1 MNSRAYRATRVN
13 DVKWDEIARGR
24 EGLGITLGV
33 DVGKLSL
40 WAVCRWADG
49 RFERPWRTE
58 NPMEIPSLVSLI
70 KRMSM
75 GRTLVVAME
84 SSGTYGDSL
93 RQALADNEIKSERV
107 GNKASHDYAEVFDGV
122 PSQHDGKDAAVVA
135 ELAALGK
142 STPWDYRPADAWEE
156 ELAYWVERMVTHRQV
171 LTIWQGRLEGLV
183 GRHWPEATQVLKLSS
198 VTLLRALKHY
208 GSPHALAADPQAA
221 RQLARWGRRLL
232 EPKKIKHLVDSAG
245 SSVGVRAGEWQR
257 RQIQDYAQQALAARA
272 EGQRADRQ
280 LRRLAAGHAVLQAQ
294 GKVVGVPT
302 ACVLWTSTGDPRK
315 YHVAGAYRKAMG
327 LNLVERS
334 SGKYKGRLRISKR
347 GSARSRQWL
356 YFAVLRLIQKS
367 GVRPWYEAKKARNED
382 DARIAVVAVM
392 RKLAVALYHVGID
405 NQEFKPRRLFG
416 RICKRVG
423 NPTEQPPRTK
433 SKREAQNTQV

>member
-13 DVKWDEIARGR
+13 DVKGDEITRGR
-24 EGLGITLGV
+24 EGLDITLGV
-33 DVGKLSL
+33 DVGKLTL

-49 RFERPWRTE
+49 RFERPCRAD
-58 NPMEIPSLVSLI
+58 NPTEIPSLVSLI
-70 KRMSM
+70 KRMSV
-75 GRTLVVAME
+75 GRKLVVAME

-93 RQALADNEIKSERV
+93 RQALADNKIKVERV

-135 ELAALGK
+135 ELAAVGK
-142 STPWDYRPADAWEE
+142 SMPWDYQPPDAWEQ
-156 ELAYWVERMVTHRQV
+156 ELAYWVEWMVAHRQE

-208 GSPHALAADPQAA
+208 GSPQALAADPQAA
-221 RQLARWGRRLL
+221 QQLARWGGRFL
-232 EPKKIKHLVDSAG
+232 EPKKIKQLVVGAG
-245 SSVGVRAGEWQR
+245 SSVGVRAAEWQQ
-257 RQIQDYAQQALAARA
+257 RQIRDYAQQALAARA
-272 EGQRADRQ
+272 EGQRAN
-280 LRRLAAGHAVLQAQ
+280 RRLRALTAGHGVLEAQ
-294 GKVVGVPT
+294 GKVVGLPT
-302 ACVLWTSTGDPRK
+302 ACVLWTSAGDPRK
-315 YHVAGAYRKAMG
+315 YHAAAAYRKAMG

-334 SGKYKGRLRISKR
+334 SGKYKGRLRLSKR
-347 GSARSRQWL
+347 GSARARQWL
-356 YFAVLRLIQKS
+356 YFAVLRLVQQS

-392 RKLAVALYHVGID
+392 RKLAVALYHVGVD

-416 RICKRVG
+416 RIRKRDSS
-423 NPTEQPPRTK
+423 PAEQPSRTR
-433 SKREAQNTQV
+433 SKRKAEDVQA

>member
-13 DVKWDEIARGR
+13 DVKWDEIAKGR

-33 DVGKLSL
+33 DVGKLTL

-49 RFERPWRTE
+49 SFERPWRAD
-58 NPMEIPSLVSLI
+58 NPMEIPTLVSLI
-70 KRMSM
+70 KQMSM
-75 GRTLVVAME
+75 GRKLVVAME

-93 RQALADNEIKSERV
+93 RQALADNKIKAVRV
-107 GNKASHDYAEVFDGV
+107 GNKASHDFAEVFDGV

-142 STPWDYRPADAWEE
+142 STPWDYRPADAWEQ
-156 ELAYWVERMVTHRQV
+156 ELAYWVEWMVAHRQA

-208 GSPHALAADPQAA
+208 GSPQALAADPQAA
-221 RQLARWGRRLL
+221 QQLARWGGRFL
-232 EPKKIKHLVDSAG
+232 EPKKIKQLVDNAS
-245 SSVGVRAGEWQR
+245 SSVGVRAAEWQQ
-257 RQIQDYAQQALAARA
+257 RQIRDYAQQALAARA
-272 EGQRADRQ
+272 EGQRAN
-280 LRRLAAGHAVLQAQ
+280 RRLYDLAAENVVLQAQ
-294 GKVVGVPT
+294 GKVVGMPT

-315 YHVAGAYRKAMG
+315 YHAAAAYRKAMG

-334 SGKYKGRLRISKR
+334 SGQYKGRLRISKR

-367 GVRPWYEAKKARNED
+367 GIRPWYEAKKARNEN

-423 NPTEQPPRTK
+423 DSTELPPRIK
-433 SKREAQNTQV
+433 IKRKAADVPA